1 MKRILIADHFY
12 LLLFE
17 NKKKKRKRKQSHS
30 IIKSNTIV
38 SNKFNKE
45 VKYLNTA
52 NYVTLIK
59 KIKGDT
65 NKLTRDPVF
74 MNWKN

>member
-12 LLLFE
+12 LLLFK
-17 NKKKKRKRKQSHS
+17 KKKKRRRKQSHI

-38 SNKFNKE
+38 SNKFNTE

-65 NKLTRDPVF
+65 NKLKRDPVF